1 MHFIIP
7 DDRSQLTF
15 YGKLDDLV
23 AEDHP
28 VRLLDLIVN
37 QIVNS
42 NIEKFT
48 QKGQSEIGRKA
59 FHPGTLSKLYLYGY
73 CNGISSSR
81 KLEVECYRNIELIW
95 LMGNL
100 KPDHKTI
107 ADYRKDHEQEIKF
120 VALEF
125 RRFLKENG
133 YISGKTISLDGTK
146 IKANANR
153 DMLSLEKIEN
163 RLEDL
168 QGKLDQY
175 LKKLHANDL
184 EDDLLDE
191 INDLPEEES
200 KAFLIDKIIQLE
212 KKVEELAKSKEIL
225 LTQKIKSISLS
236 DPDAR
241 LMKSRDGKI
250 PGYNAQVAVD
260 TKNKL
265 IVLAEVTNKQGDQ
278 DQLKPSVD
286 RLNEQLEMTP
296 EQVIADKGFYNIAQ
310 IQTIEQDK
318 RTTCYIPPIENSN
331 KKSDQLS
338 NITFTFDPQKGEY
351 YCSQGKPLVLFA
363 RNIKKRNRIAD
374 KYIGTECLGCPIRAK
389 CTHSKKGRILHRYK
403 NEEWVEDYKKRMESP
418 FAKQMSGLRKETS
431 EHIFGTIK
439 SWMGKIPLVLRG
451 RRKVQIEIDL
461 YATSYNFKRLINL
474 NSMEYLL
481 TEVKN
486 YKWKAL

>member
-28 VRLLDLIVN
+28 VRLLDMIVN
-37 QIVNS
+37 QIVNT
-42 NIEKFT
+42 NIEQFT
-48 QKGQSEIGRKA
+48 QKGQSDIGRKA

-81 KLEVECYRNIELIW
+81 KLEAESHRNIELIW

-107 ADYRKDHEQEIKF
+107 ADYRKDHEQEIRF
-120 VALEF
+120 VTIEF
-125 RRFLKENG
+125 RRFLKEKG
-133 YISGKTISLDGTK
+133 YIKGDTISLDGTK

-175 LKKLHANDL
+175 LKKLNANDL
-184 EDDLLDE
+184 EDDLFDE
-191 INDLPEEES
+191 IDDLPEEES
-200 KAFLIDKIIQLE
+200 KEFLINKIILLE
-212 KKVEELAKSKEIL
+212 KQVEELTKSKEIL
-225 LTQKIKSISLS
+225 LTQKIKVISIS

-260 TKNKL
+260 AENKM
-265 IVLAEVTNKQGDQ
+265 IVLAEVTNKQADQ
-278 DQLKPSVD
+278 DQLEPSLD
-286 RLNEQLEMTP
+286 QLKEQLEMVP
-296 EQVIADKGFYNIAQ
+296 EQVVADKGYFNVNQ
-310 IQTIEQDK
+310 IETIEQDGK
-318 RTTCYIPPIENSN
+318 TTCYVPPIENSS
-331 KKSDQLS
+331 KKSDQL
-338 NITFTFDPQKGEY
+338 NGLAFTFDPQKGEY
-351 YCSQGKPLVLFA
+351 VCSQGKPLILLA
-363 RNIKKRNRIAD
+363 KNIRKRNRTAD
-374 KYIGTECLGCPIRAK
+374 KYIGTDCLGCPKRDQ
-389 CTHSKKGRILHRYK
+389 CTHSKRGRILLRYK
-403 NEEWVEDYKKRMESP
+403 DEVWVEAFKSRMGSS
-418 FAKQMSGLRKETS
+418 FAKKMSSLRRELS

-439 SWMGKIPLVLRG
+439 IWMGKIPLLLRG
-451 RRKVQIEIDL
+451 KGKVQVELDL
-461 YATSYNFKRLINL
+461 YATSYNFKRYMNL
-474 NSMEYLL
+474 KPMEILL
-481 TEVKN
+481 NEVKN
-486 YKWKAL
+486 YNWKGT

>member
-1 MHFIIP
+1 MHFIVP
-7 DDRSQLTF
+7 DDRTQFTLC
-15 YGKLDDLV
+15 GKLDDFV

-28 VRLLDLIVN
+28 VRLLDLIVD

-48 QKGQSEIGRKA
+48 QKGLSEIGRKA

-73 CNGISSSR
+73 CNGISRSR

-107 ADYRKDHEQEIKF
+107 ADYRKDHEQEIRF

-125 RRFLKENG
+125 RRYLKETG
-133 YISGKTISLDGTK
+133 YIAGKTISLDGTK

-175 LKKLHANDL
+175 LRKLNANDL
-184 EDDLLDE
+184 EDDLFDE
-191 INDLPEEES
+191 IDDLPEEES
-200 KAFLIDKIIQLE
+200 KEFLINKIIQLE
-212 KKVEELAKSKEIL
+212 KQVEELSESKEIL
-225 LTQKIKSISLS
+225 ISQKTKAISLS

-250 PGYNAQVAVD
+250 PGYNAQVGVD
-260 TKNKL
+260 TKNKM
-265 IVLAEVTNKQGDQ
+265 IVLAEATNKQADQ
-278 DQLKPSVD
+278 DQLKPSID
-286 RLNEQLEMTP
+286 QLKEQLEMTP
-296 EQVIADKGFYNIAQ
+296 EKVIADKGFFNIAQ
-310 IQTIEQDK
+310 IQTIEKDNP
-318 RTTCYIPPIENSN
+318 TTCYIPPTENSN
-331 KKSDQLS
+331 KRSDQLS
-338 NITFTFDPQKGEY
+338 NITFTFNPQKDEY
-351 YCSQGKPLVLFA
+351 SCSQGKPLVLLA
-363 RNIKKRNRIAD
+363 RNIKKRNRVAD

-389 CTHSKKGRILHRYK
+389 CTKSKKGRILYRYK
-403 NEEWVEDYKKRMESP
+403 DEEWVENYKKRMESS
-418 FAKQMSGLRKETS
+418 FAKQMSTLRKETS

-461 YATSYNFKRLINL
+461 YTTSYNFKRLISL

-481 TEVKN
+481 AEVKN
-486 YKWKAL
+486 YNWKAK

>member
-1 MHFIIP
+1 MHFILP

-168 QGKLDQY
+168 QAKLDQY
-175 LKKLHANDL
+175 LKKLNANDL

-191 INDLPEEES
+191 IDDIPEKES
-200 KAFLIDKIIQLE
+200 KEFLINKIIQLE
-212 KKVEELAKSKEIL
+212 KQVEELAKSKEIL
-225 LTQKIKSISLS
+225 LTQKTKAISLS

-250 PGYNAQVAVD
+250 PGYNAEVAVD

-265 IVLAEVTNKQGDQ
+265 IVLAEVTNKQADQ

-286 RLNEQLEMTP
+286 CLTEQLGIKP
-296 EQVIADKGFYNIAQ
+296 KQVIADKGFFNVVQ
-310 IQTIEQDK
+310 IQEIEKDGQ
-318 RTTCYIPPIENSN
+318 TTCYVPPE
-331 KKSDQLS
+331 KSSTKESDKLF
-338 NITFTFDPQKGEY
+338 NINFTFDPQKGEY
-351 YCSQGKPLVLFA
+351 TCSQGKSLVLTG
-363 RNIKKRNRIAD
+363 RNIKKGKRIAD
-374 KYIGTECLGCPIRAK
+374 RYSGTGCLGCSMRAK
-389 CTHSKKGRILHRYK
+389 CTRSKKGRILYRYK
-403 NEEWVEDYKKRMESP
+403 DEEWVEEYKKRMRSP
-418 FAKQMSGLRKETS
+418 FSKKMSALRKESS
-431 EHIFGTIK
+431 EHVFGTIK
-439 SWMGKIPLVLRG
+439 YWMGKIPLLVRG
-451 RRKVQIEIDL
+451 RTKVQVEMDL

-481 TEVKN
+481 AEVKN
-486 YKWKAL
+486 YNWKAL